1 MLCFKYLVKVCKFQ
15 QSFFQLHQS
24 LPPPTHHSINQEV
37 AWCQAQSTR
46 IIQKRIKMWA
56 ELDSLVKEKEATT
69 ISNNAASCFSSASF
83 SRQRNFFLPCTQSS
97 SRKIMALFFGGE
109 SIWIPPES
117 GNLLLPK
124 PEKSFSFLFYYHL
137 LIYTAPLLR
146 NKGFMLDEMMQE

>member
-1 MLCFKYLVKVCKFQ
+1 M
-15 QSFFQLHQS
+15 
-24 LPPPTHHSINQEV
+24 
-37 AWCQAQSTR
+37 AWCQAQSVR

-97 SRKIMALFFGGE
+97 SRKIMALFFGGR
-109 SIWIPPES
+109 IYMDPPKNQRHYTTILS
-117 GNLLLPK
+117 K

-146 NKGFMLDEMMQE
+146 NKGFMLDEIIQE